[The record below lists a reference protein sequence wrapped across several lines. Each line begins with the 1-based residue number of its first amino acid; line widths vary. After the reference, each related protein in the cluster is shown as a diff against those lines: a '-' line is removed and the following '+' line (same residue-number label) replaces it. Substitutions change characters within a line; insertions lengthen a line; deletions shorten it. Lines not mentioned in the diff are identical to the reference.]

1 MKLKQAIAI
10 AAIAALAGPAFAADQ
25 SIDLS
30 SMEASFAYTAPIL
43 DGGSDVITFTGLA
56 AGTYDFLLTISAQNI
71 SGLTADLNGQAVGMT
86 NYGSRVTLGYLESQ
100 TLAPMLLTLMG
111 TPNAQAQY
119 SIDMSVSAVPEP
131 GTYALLLA
139 GLGAIGFVAK
149 RRRVV

>member
-1 MKLKQAIAI
+1 MKLKQAMVIG
-10 AAIAALAGPAFAADQ
+10 AIAALAGPAFAADQ

-86 NYGSRVTLGYLESQ
+86 NFGSRVTLGYLESQ
-100 TLAPMLLTLMG
+100 TVTPMLLTLMG